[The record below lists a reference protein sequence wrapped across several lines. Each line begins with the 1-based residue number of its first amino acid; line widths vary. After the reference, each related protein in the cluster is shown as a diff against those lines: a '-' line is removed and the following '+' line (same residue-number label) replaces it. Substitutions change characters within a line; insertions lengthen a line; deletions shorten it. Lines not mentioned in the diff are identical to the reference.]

1 MRCCDVGGGEIDCE
15 RNAQTASSIPPAC
28 HMMIM
33 ALIFIANEQTS
44 LELNAHLNDLYFLFW
59 ATYSTNPG
67 EKKNIWRTHTNRLTQ
82 LILPLI
88 IEFGLYRKKASA
100 VKGAQS
106 SQVKIVR

>member
-1 MRCCDVGGGEIDCE
+1 MKDVLYGSSVRCCDVGGIDCE

-33 ALIFIANEQTS
+33 ALIFMANEQTS

-67 EKKNIWRTHTNRLTQ
+67 EKRIFGEHTQ
-82 LILPLI
+82 I
-88 IEFGLYRKKASA
+88 G
-100 VKGAQS
+100 
-106 SQVKIVR
+106 